1 MVFEAVGKQPTCLV
15 PELENVDPLTTRAY
29 HAFGRLLRL
38 HRQAMLKILDE
49 QGVHHGDAFCLR
61 LLAKKEGI
69 SQHEMAEILHI
80 SRPQMTKVLQS
91 AEKNG
96 LIVRHADENDQRR
109 TLVFLTPEGRD
120 EERRFRSFLD
130 DYINQSIGALPE
142 ADRSELERLFN
153 AIAGNIE
160 EILRADRGGQR

>member
-1 MVFEAVGKQPTCLV
+1 
-15 PELENVDPLTTRAY
+15 
-29 HAFGRLLRL
+29 
-38 HRQAMLKILDE
+38 
-49 QGVHHGDAFCLR
+49 
-61 LLAKKEGI
+61 
-69 SQHEMAEILHI
+69 
-80 SRPQMTKVLQS
+80 MTKVLQS

>member
-1 MVFEAVGKQPTCLV
+1 
-15 PELENVDPLTTRAY
+15 
-29 HAFGRLLRL
+29 
-38 HRQAMLKILDE
+38 MLKMLDA

-80 SRPQMTKVLQS
+80 SRPQTTKILQL

-96 LIVRHADENDQRR
+96 LIVRHPDENDQRR
-109 TLVFLTPEGRD
+109 TLVFLTPEGRV
-120 EERRFRSFLD
+120 EEGRFRSFLD
-130 DYINQSIGALPE
+130 GYINQSIGSLPE

-153 AIAGNIE
+153 DIAGNIE
-160 EILRADRGGQR
+160 RMLHADRGVER

>member
-1 MVFEAVGKQPTCLV
+1 MVFEVVGQEPTC
-15 PELENVDPLTTRAY
+15 PGPPLENVDPLTTRAF

-38 HRQAMLKILDE
+38 HRQAMLKTLDE

-61 LLAKKEGI
+61 LLAKKEGV

-80 SRPQMTKVLQS
+80 SRPQMTKILQS
-91 AEKNG
+91 AEKSG
-96 LIVRHADENDQRR
+96 LIARHADENDQRR

-130 DYINQSIGALPE
+130 GYINQSIGALPE

-153 AIAGNIE
+153 DIAGNIE
-160 EILRADRGGQR
+160 EILRADREVER